1 MKSSSEN
8 CDGNRKKSDLPPS
21 DSRRLDAIRGCLIG
35 GAVGDALGAPVDF
48 LNRDAILR
56 NYGGDGVTGY
66 VEFGDGTGAVT
77 DDTQMTLFTAEGLL
91 RAIVRLNGRGIC
103 DPVAVVKNAYQ
114 RWLKTQDGM
123 FFSDQADLDTGWLI
137 REKQLHRRRAPGM
150 TCIHALENIP
160 CDCRARNNSKGC
172 GTVMRMAPVGILL
185 HPEEAYENG
194 CKFSAITHGHPTGIT
209 AGGAFAM
216 LIAYLL
222 EEKDLE
228 ESLALVEKHLQTQD
242 GTAETLAALQ
252 AARTARTVAEL
263 GEGWVAEEALAISVH
278 CAWNHQREFEKG
290 VLAAVNITGDSDS
303 TGAITGN
310 ILGLI
315 NGEEAIPESW
325 RRNLQEYGIVS
336 RMADDLFQRFDGDP
350 RYGDATREWWEKYP
364 GV

>member
-1 MKSSSEN
+1 
-8 CDGNRKKSDLPPS
+8 
-21 DSRRLDAIRGCLIG
+21 
-35 GAVGDALGAPVDF
+35 
-48 LNRDAILR
+48 
-56 NYGGDGVTGY
+56 
-66 VEFGDGTGAVT
+66 
-77 DDTQMTLFTAEGLL
+77 
-91 RAIVRLNGRGIC
+91 
-103 DPVAVVKNAYQ
+103 
-114 RWLKTQDGM
+114 
-123 FFSDQADLDTGWLI
+123 
-137 REKQLHRRRAPGM
+137 M

-263 GEGWVAEEALAISVH
+263 GEGWVAEKALAISVH

-310 ILGLI
+310 ILGVI